1 MLLVFLA
8 GLMNSTWYNRDISK
22 GRQLLA
28 CFGHSMKNMHL
39 ISFTLLIIGGLN
51 WLLIGL
57 FGVDVVM
64 YLAGVSAWLP
74 RIVYVLVGLSAV
86 YELFMHKKSCRMCNP
101 SGM

>member
-1 MLLVFLA
+1 
-8 GLMNSTWYNRDISK
+8 
-22 GRQLLA
+22 
-28 CFGHSMKNMHL
+28 MHL

-64 YLAGVSAWLP
+64 YLATVSVWLP
-74 RIVYVLVGLSAV
+74 RIVYVLVGLSAI
-86 YELFMHKKSCRMCNP
+86 YELSVHKKLCRNCNP